1 MKVDPLYTPAQG
13 RHQESVQNLEISL
26 YHRDS
31 SPVQNLEI
39 SLYQRDIEMK
49 TRLSGME
56 KIGYNT

>member
-26 YHRDS
+26 Y
-31 SPVQNLEI
+31 
-39 SLYQRDIEMK
+39 QRDIEMK

-56 KIGYNT
+56 KIRYNT